1 MTFCQ
6 NYIQCLLMLC
16 GSYFLFIYLF
26 FFLILFFFCWGWGG
40 GGGDGVEEYIFQAG
54 LLFCLKWKVQFEN

>member
-26 FFLILFFFCWGWGG
+26 FIFFFFFVGW